1 MLLRSMRQDP
11 FELVGKTIAGKY
23 TVIEVVGS
31 GGFAVVYRGIHQRL
45 GQPVAIK
52 VLKIPPNFDPA
63 TRQVFIDKFSAEGR
77 ILSNLADH
85 PSIVRVLDF
94 GTTPGADGE
103 VFYLVLEWL
112 EGRDLETVF
121 AENRPVFSEADAI
134 ELLRPAIEAVALAHA
149 EGIAHRDLKPA
160 NLYIAQT
167 KLGPRIKVLDFGIAK
182 AIQDGEQRARL
193 TDHTSSGFR
202 AFTPSHGAPEQFRPK
217 KHGPTGPWTDVHAFG
232 LLLVEL
238 VTGRPALQGEEDADY
253 LLQSVATDRPTP
265 RARGASVSNG
275 LEAVCQKA
283 LALESKD
290 RYPNARELLRALDA
304 VGVVSNSSAKTAVR
318 SNPAGGALVAGSPA
332 VVPLQPWLRTQVLP
346 AAESTRRALTPVASE
361 RIIAP
366 RSPRSSFGR
375 SALGWFAA
383 ITMLGVA
390 VVGTAYLYRSPWF
403 RGSQTKH
410 TNVSPGREGSPSA
423 NAVAGSVGSEVSR
436 IGTSS
441 NAAGARTQA
450 ELLGDPSL
458 IGKGIAIPTGTF
470 NMGSNGGDADEQPVH
485 TVYVKAMTMDATEV
499 TVQQYERCY
508 HAGPCTPPS
517 SGGQCNWGR
526 AGRENHPVNC
536 VDVRQ
541 AQAYCAWQKKR
552 LPTEE
557 EWEYAAIGT
566 DDRVYPWGA
575 EAPNDE
581 LLCWGRREGT
591 CPVGS
596 RPKGVSPFGVHDL
609 AGNVTEW
616 TISPYC
622 DSYRARRNCTS
633 GFVYRGSSWI
643 ELRLE
648 VIRAA
653 YRDENDPSKRSPYMG
668 FRCVQPS

>member
-1 MLLRSMRQDP
+1 MPQDL

-23 TVIEVVGS
+23 AVLEAVGD
-31 GGFAVVYRGIHQRL
+31 GGFSVVYRGIHQRL

-52 VLKIPPNFDPA
+52 ILKLPPHFDTA
-63 TRQVFIDKFSAEGR
+63 TRQVFIDRFSDEGR

-94 GTTPGADGE
+94 GTTQGAEGE

-112 EGRDLETVF
+112 DGRDLETIF
-121 AENRPVFSEADAI
+121 AANRPVFSEADAI
-134 ELLRPAIEAVALAHA
+134 ALLRPAVEALALAHA

-160 NLYIAQT
+160 NLYLAQT

-182 AIQDGEQRARL
+182 AIQEGELSARL

-217 KHGPTGPWTDVHAFG
+217 KHGPTGPWTDVHALG

-238 VTGRPALQGEEDADY
+238 VTGRPALQGEEEADY
-253 LLQSVATDRPTP
+253 LLQSAAKDRPSP
-265 RARGASVSNG
+265 RARGANVSDAF
-275 LEAVCQKA
+275 EAVCQKA
-283 LALESKD
+283 LALEPRD

-304 VGVVSNSSAKTAVR
+304 LGAVSKNAAKTEVLDGAAVVAP
-318 SNPAGGALVAGSPA
+318 NAIAPAA
-332 VVPLQPWLRTQVLP
+332 VPLQPWLTNHATP
-346 AAESTRRALTPVASE
+346 AAQSTGRALTPVASE
-361 RIIAP
+361 LIIAP
-366 RSPRSSFGR
+366 KSMQSRSLRFG
-375 SALGWFAA
+375 LGWFVA
-383 ITMLGVA
+383 ITAFSVA
-390 VVGTAYLYRSPWF
+390 VVGSVYLYRLSWF
-403 RGSQTKH
+403 RGVQTKQES
-410 TNVSPGREGSPSA
+410 VSRGEDRPSSA
-423 NAVAGSVGSEVSR
+423 NASAAHTATKTSTTAPAPNVSVA
-436 IGTSS
+436 T
-441 NAAGARTQA
+441 A
-450 ELLGDPSL
+450 EAEPLGDPSL
-458 IGKGIAIPTGTF
+458 IGKGISIPTGTF

-485 TVYVKAMTMDATEV
+485 AAYVKAMVMDATEV
-499 TVQQYERCY
+499 TVQEYERCY
-508 HAGPCTPPS
+508 HVGPCSPPGT
-517 SGGQCNWGR
+517 GGQCNWGR
-526 AGRENHPVNC
+526 TERANHPVNC

-552 LPTEE
+552 LPTED
-557 EWEYAAIGT
+557 EWEYAAVGT

-581 LLCWGRREGT
+581 LVCWGRRTGT

-596 RPKGVSPFGVHDL
+596 RPKGVSPFGIHDL
-609 AGNVTEW
+609 AGNVAEW

-622 DSYRARRNCTS
+622 DSYRTRRNCTS

-653 YRDENDPSKRSPYMG
+653 YRDENDPTKRSPYMG
-668 FRCVQPS
+668 FRCVKPS